1 MDPQK
6 PRRPERRGEGER
18 PRRARASDRQR
29 TTASVPE
36 TKPPT
41 PQTAPQEP
49 VIPAVPLLQVP
60 NPRRLDAICL
70 LLILLATLIFYAP
83 ALFTGKTLLPADIVP
98 LMPPWSETSRERFPE
113 FRATQNQ
120 MLGPIFEYYSWRY
133 YARDRIRQGEIPLWS
148 PYELGGNVL
157 LANSQSAVLYPPN
170 LLLYLFPLPVG
181 INLVTFLHTLL
192 TGWMMYGLLRL
203 LRMHPSASLTG
214 AYVWMF
220 CALQIVWMEF
230 QTPTAALC
238 WLPGIL
244 AAWELGVKRESWR
257 WRVFG
262 SGSGIMMSLV
272 AGHLH
277 FAFYVLLAFVVYAL
291 YRTLSEMFEQGRGR
305 AIWRQAA
312 KPVGLMCAAL
322 VFGIALSMATMLPV
336 LEMGSM
342 NFRGVKDYP
351 SSVALRLPPE
361 NLLTLFMPNLFGNP
375 RDAIVV
381 AEDGRLTVGNGYTG
395 KFEYIEY
402 AHYLGIPA
410 LILSLAGI
418 LLSLRIRLRQRGG
431 AEGASSGAFGS
442 GFFFALAVLGLLLAM
457 GTPICSFFFYLVPG
471 YKQFNATARALSL
484 FCFGMSGMA
493 AVGLHLLMISL
504 ADAEREKKIA
514 FRLLMA
520 ASFVVLLAGLTAFP
534 GMGLVWQQL
543 FTDQWYGYLMAGMK
557 NMLAFG
563 ALTAAAIFA
572 LQRTAK
578 RSDIRTGSAVRW
590 QPGLIL
596 WTLPLLCVAD
606 LWTWGYRFNP
616 VTDPAMLYYPT
627 VVSDFLRA
635 TFPDRVLS
643 QENPT
648 RGIKSFIVPN
658 YNVVVG
664 YREVQG
670 ANSLHTRRYHELME
684 KMFLYE
690 DRTGRSAFPDPNT
703 VRIFWRW
710 HPVLDM
716 LNVRYFTTEK
726 DWMSTNSAVARVLHA
741 EMAVWKTPSPW
752 GRAWMAG
759 RAEPFPGVE
768 EMVRAMGERYYRSP
782 REETC
787 GSVYLET
794 PPPPMDPQAGEGTV
808 EITRFTPHRIV
819 AESRSPAAG
828 LAVFSETFFPG
839 WRARVNGR
847 PAEILTAN
855 YILRAVPTPA
865 GDSQIELVYDPAS
878 FRFGLY
884 LTCLS
889 LAVML
894 AFTTYRL
901 TRRKPQ

>member
-1 MDPQK
+1 M
-6 PRRPERRGEGER
+6 PRRPERRGEGDR
-18 PRRARASDRQR
+18 PRRASASDRQR
-29 TTASVPE
+29 TPPPVPE

-41 PQTAPQEP
+41 PLTAPPEP
-49 VIPAVPLLQVP
+49 AIPAVPTLPIP
-60 NPRRLDAICL
+60 NARRLDAICL
-70 LLILLATLIFYAP
+70 LLILLASLIFYAP

-113 FRATQNQ
+113 FRVAQNQ

-133 YARDRIRQGEIPLWS
+133 YARERIRQGEIPLWN

-170 LLLYLFPLPVG
+170 LLLYLFPLSVG

-203 LRMHPSASLTG
+203 LQMHPAAALTG
-214 AYVWMF
+214 AFVWMF

-244 AAWELGVKRESWR
+244 ASWELGMKRGSWR

-262 SGSGIMMSLV
+262 SGTGIMLSLV

-291 YRTLSEMFEQGRGR
+291 YRTLSEMLEQSRDR
-305 AIWRQAA
+305 ASWRQAV
-312 KPVGLMCAAL
+312 KPVGLMCATL

-361 NLLTLFMPNLFGNP
+361 NLLTLLIPNLFGNP

-381 AEDGRLTVGNGYTG
+381 AEDGRLMVGNGYTG
-395 KFEYIEY
+395 KFEFIEY

-410 LILSLAGI
+410 LILSLSGI
-418 LLSLRIRLRQRGG
+418 FLSLRIWLRLRRGAG
-431 AEGASSGAFGS
+431 GASSSTFGS
-442 GFFFALAVLGLLLAM
+442 PFFFALAILGLLLAM

-471 YKQFNATARALSL
+471 YKQFNATGRALSL
-484 FCFGMSGMA
+484 FCLGMSGMA
-493 AVGLHLLMISL
+493 AMGVHLLLTAM

-514 FRLLMA
+514 LRLLMA
-520 ASFVVLLAGLTAFP
+520 SSFVVLLAGLTAFP

-543 FTDQWYGYLMAGMK
+543 FTDQWYGYLMAGMR
-557 NMLAFG
+557 NMLVFVG
-563 ALTAAAIFA
+563 LTAITILAIQ
-572 LQRTAK
+572 LTAK
-578 RSDIRTGSAVRW
+578 RSDVKAESTVRM
-590 QPGLIL
+590 QPGLVVWI
-596 WTLPLLCVAD
+596 LPLLCIAD

-616 VTDPAMLYYPT
+616 VTDPAMLYFPT
-627 VVSDFLRA
+627 VASDFLRA

-643 QENPT
+643 QENPS

-684 KMFLYE
+684 KTVLYE
-690 DRTGRSAFPDPNT
+690 ERTGRGAFPDPNT
-703 VRIFWRW
+703 VRVPWRW

-716 LNVRYFTTEK
+716 LNVRYITTEK
-726 DWMSTNSAVARVLHA
+726 SGVVTNSAVSRALSA
-741 EMAVWKTPSPW
+741 EMTVWKTPSPW

-768 EMVRAMGERYYRSP
+768 EMVRAMGERYFRSP
-782 REETC
+782 REETRN
-787 GSVYLET
+787 SVYLET

-808 EITRFTPHRIV
+808 EVTQFTPHRMV
-819 AESRSPAAG
+819 AESRSPAVG

-847 PAEILTAN
+847 PAEILIAN
-855 YILRAVPTPA
+855 YILRAVPTTV

-894 AFTTYRL
+894 AFITYRL
-901 TRRKPQ
+901 TLRKPQ